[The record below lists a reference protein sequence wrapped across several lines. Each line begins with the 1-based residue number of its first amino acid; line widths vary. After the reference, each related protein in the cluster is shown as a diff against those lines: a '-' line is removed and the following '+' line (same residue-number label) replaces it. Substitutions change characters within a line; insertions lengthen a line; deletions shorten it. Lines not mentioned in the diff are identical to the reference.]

1 MKYKNVDFAPDGGP
15 ETPYQKARQ
24 EWDEV
29 IGSAR
34 VQARNWRMI
43 GFCTIGVLCLSIM
56 GNIYLA
62 TKSAVIPYIVEV
74 REDTGEVV
82 SMGKVSG
89 EKFSPKEA
97 SVKSTIAI
105 FIGKIRSVSTDQ
117 IVVRQNFLSAY
128 DFVTKKGRNILTN
141 YTQESKIFERIGK
154 KAVSVDKQVITKITE
169 NSYQCEWTEKHF
181 NVEGGGGRKS
191 TQHAFTGIFTIIC
204 ELPKTENKLLVNPLG
219 IYIDEFNI
227 SRKY

>member
-1 MKYKNVDFAPDGGP
+1 MKYKNLDFEPEEGP

-82 SMGKVSG
+82 SMGKVSS
-89 EKFSPKEA
+89 EKFKPKES
-97 SVKSTIAI
+97 SVKSTIAM
-105 FIGKIRSVSTDQ
+105 FIGKIRSISTDP
-117 IVVRQNFLSAY
+117 IVVRNNFLSAY

-141 YTQESKIFERIGK
+141 YTKESRIFERIGK
-154 KAVSVDKQVITKITE
+154 VAVSVEKQVITKITE

-181 NVEGGGGRKS
+181 NVEGAGGRKS
-191 TQHAFTGIFTIIC
+191 TQHAFTGIFTVAC
-204 ELPKTENKLLVNPLG
+204 ELPKTEKKLLVNPLG
-219 IYIDEFNI
+219 IYVDEFNI